1 VQVADMQMSFGLS
14 WYSASCFD
22 IFSRAFAGATV
33 ARIKRADM
41 PAIMPQTSLRRPTLI
56 DRLVTVFSQF
66 SSHYPLS
73 AWLQGFLHAVQ
84 IASPLPVTIFKC
96 CNLTQ

>member
-56 DRLVTVFSQF
+56 DRLVNSHHITHLVHGCRAFCTRSKLRHPSPSRY
-66 SSHYPLS
+66 SS
-73 AWLQGFLHAVQ
+73 AV
-84 IASPLPVTIFKC
+84 T
-96 CNLTQ
+96 